1 VADVLLRVHR
11 SYLPILREHLRRV
24 HALAHITG
32 GGIPGNLNR
41 ALPPSLDAVVDT
53 GSWTV
58 PNVFERLGSAGAV
71 PADEQFRAFNMGV
84 GLMAIVAPG
93 DAGAVQ
99 ESARERNVRS
109 WIAGEIVTGSGVVRL
124 DGR

>member
-11 SYLPILREHLRRV
+11 SYLPILRPHLSRL

-41 ALPPSLDAVVDT
+41 ALPATLDAVVDT

-58 PNVFERLGSAGAV
+58 PNVFERLGAAGEV
-71 PADEQFRAFNMGV
+71 PRDEQFRAFNMGV
-84 GLMAIVAPG
+84 GLMAIVAPE
-93 DAGAVQ
+93 DAAAVL
-99 ESARERNVRS
+99 ESARERNVRG
-109 WIAGEIVTGSGVVRL
+109 WIAGAVVSGAGVVRF